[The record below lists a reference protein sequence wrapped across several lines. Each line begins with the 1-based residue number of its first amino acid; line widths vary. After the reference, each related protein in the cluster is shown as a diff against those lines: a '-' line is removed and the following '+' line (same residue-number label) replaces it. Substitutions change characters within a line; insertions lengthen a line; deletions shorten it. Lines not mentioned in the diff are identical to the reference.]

1 MTWLLRMTVLVA
13 LMLTGCASGL
23 NLYVATDGNDGWSGR
38 QAVRGMGNSGPF
50 ATLERARDEV
60 RSLKGAGQLPSGPV
74 TVFVGGGI
82 YERGNAFALTGADSG
97 TSLQPVVYRAIPGQQ
112 ARLIGGREI
121 RSFVPVTDQAVL
133 NRLDPGARGK
143 VLQAD
148 LKALGITDY
157 GQVTPGGN
165 RFELFF
171 ADRPMMLSRWPNEDY
186 VKIADVVGGKPITS
200 HGHKGDAIGR
210 FTYDGDRPNRWR
222 AEKDIWL
229 TGYWFWDWADAYQKV
244 EAIDANKKIISI
256 KEPYHNYGYRKGARY
271 HALNLLSEIDSPG
284 EWYLDR
290 QTGVLYFWPPAE
302 IGSAKTFVSMAGTMI
317 SVAGAEYVTLRGLTI
332 EMNRGTA
339 VVVEGGSHVI
349 VGGCTLRNIGG
360 QAVRLSEGR
369 ENGVVGCDVYDIG
382 DGGVSVQGGDRMR
395 LTPGGHYVV
404 NNDFY
409 RYSRNSKTYRPA
421 VSLNGMGNR
430 VAHNLIHDAPHMA
443 IQFTGN
449 EHVIEFNRIHHVCTE
464 TDDAGAVYT
473 GRDWTWRNNVIRYN
487 YFHDMGTYKSWVGV
501 QSVYLDDM
509 VCATTVYGNVI
520 VRGGRGVLVGGG
532 RNTVVENNIFVDC
545 SPAVH
550 IDERAT
556 GWAKPFLDDP
566 NNSMIVSLRKTPY
579 KEPPWSTRYP
589 ELVNLLEDEPNKA
602 KYNSVVRNICVGGKW
617 LDLHNG
623 LTDKVVTIKDNLVD
637 QDPLF
642 VDATKGDYRL
652 KPESPAFKLGFKP
665 IPMEK
670 IGLYK
675 DEMRASWPVT
685 SRPG

>member
-1 MTWLLRMTVLVA
+1 M
-13 LMLTGCASGL
+13 
-23 NLYVATDGNDGWSGR
+23 
-38 QAVRGMGNSGPF
+38 
-50 ATLERARDEV
+50 
-60 RSLKGAGQLPSGPV
+60 V
-74 TVFVGGGI
+74 T
-82 YERGNAFALTGADSG
+82 
-97 TSLQPVVYRAIPGQQ
+97 
-112 ARLIGGREI
+112 
-121 RSFVPVTDQAVL
+121 
-133 NRLDPGARGK
+133 
-143 VLQAD
+143 
-148 LKALGITDY
+148 
-157 GQVTPGGN
+157 
-165 RFELFF
+165 
-171 ADRPMMLSRWPNEDY
+171 
-186 VKIADVVGGKPITS
+186 
-200 HGHKGDAIGR
+200 
-210 FTYDGDRPNRWR
+210 
-222 AEKDIWL
+222 
-229 TGYWFWDWADAYQKV
+229 
-244 EAIDANKKIISI
+244 AN
-256 KEPYHNYGYRKGARY
+256 
-271 HALNLLSEIDSPG
+271 
-284 EWYLDR
+284 
-290 QTGVLYFWPPAE
+290 
-302 IGSAKTFVSMAGTMI
+302 
-317 SVAGAEYVTLRGLTI
+317 
-332 EMNRGTA
+332 
-339 VVVEGGSHVI
+339 VEGGSHVV

-360 QAVRLSEGR
+360 QAVRLNGGT

-382 DGGVSVQGGDRMR
+382 DGGVSVQGGDRTK

-449 EHVIEFNRIHHVCTE
+449 EHVIEYNRIHHVCTE

-550 IDERAT
+550 IDERAM
-556 GWAKPFLDDP
+556 GWAKSFLDDP

-602 KYNSVVRNICVGGKW
+602 KYNSVVRNISVGGKW

-642 VDATKGDYRL
+642 VNAAKGDYRL

-675 DEMRASWPVT
+675 DAMRASWPVT